1 MNAVRLVAR
10 REFTERVH
18 ERSFLI
24 STGLTLAI
32 IVVVVALPSLLGFG
46 DPSEYR
52 SPSPT
57 RPAEPSPS
65 APPRS
70 TSASTP
76 WCWSPT
82 TTRT

>member
-32 IVVVVALPSLLGFG
+32 IVWSVALPSLLGFG

-52 SPSPT
+52 VSSDAAG
-57 RPAEPSPS
+57 RGRRRA
-65 APPRS
+65 RRRCS
-70 TSASTP
+70 TSAST
-76 WCWSPT
+76 
-82 TTRT
+82 